1 MALFYISLTFS
12 FYKKMLRV
20 LWHILLVYGKHAGK
34 RKYRKVMTETNDSLY
49 MKRNNRSGEY
59 ATLALSTRS
68 CSFNMQQND
77 WVTMEGLFP
86 FVMVLCHLETKPM
99 KIGIQLILQVP
110 FMGLGIHKENKEFYL
125 IL

>member
-1 MALFYISLTFS
+1 MAYIVGVRKT
-12 FYKKMLRV
+12 R
-20 LWHILLVYGKHAGK
+20 GK

-49 MKRNNRSGEY
+49 MKRNNCSGEY

-99 KIGIQLILQVP
+99 KLGIQLILQVP